1 MAKDKERIIAK
12 DYYINQ
18 GLTAKAIAEKG
29 LATEKTIGNWVGK
42 YGWKKLRDA
51 KQNSSNQRAERI
63 AEVIETLSEQRLEL
77 FELIARARRE
87 DDKDELAHRRKEAVG
102 IDDAISK
109 WNKAL
114 ENLNKENRISLS
126 VYLEVMEDVFRAMN
140 IYDAGLHQKTLDF
153 QEEHLNT
160 ISLKLL

>member
-1 MAKDKERIIAK
+1 MAKKKEQKIAK
-12 DYYINQ
+12 ELYVNQ

-29 LATEKTIGNWVGK
+29 LATEKTIGSWVNK

-51 KQNSSNQRAERI
+51 KQNSSGLRADRI
-63 AEVIETLSEQRLEL
+63 GQVIETLTEQRLDL
-77 FELIARARRE
+77 FGAIAQAKAQK
-87 DDKDELAHRRKEAVG
+87 DKVLLAQLQKEAVG

-114 ENLNKENRISLS
+114 ENLNKESRISLS
-126 VYLEVMEDVFRAMN
+126 IYLEVMEDIFKNLQAFDPG
-140 IYDAGLHQKTLDF
+140 IHQKTLDF

-160 ISLKLL
+160 ISMKL